1 MSRKHSRAK
10 RQKNKLQNLDYMS
23 EDNVV
28 IDFHSSPHN
37 EQYPNSRTKKSQS
50 HKYHP
55 QDSRSYSPEKLK
67 PIKPRNKAQDL
78 FLSAIKTHTLIFGLG
93 PAGTGKSYCSAA
105 MAAQALV
112 SGDVDRIIFTRPAV
126 EAGNSMGFLPGK
138 LDEKFDPYFNAFKSC
153 LISNAGRGVI
163 ECAIKNGNI
172 VVEPLAYMRGKTF
185 NRSFVVLDEAQ
196 NCTPDEIK
204 MFMTRIGANSTVVIS
219 GDLSQSDIRCY
230 SGLHD
235 AICRTHAVKGVY
247 VHEFEYDDIVRSDIV
262 KDILM
267 CYDDVEQKMHKY
279 RSEC

>member
-1 MSRKHSRAK
+1 MSRKNGRAK
-10 RQKNKLQNLDYMS
+10 RQKNKLQHMDYLS

-37 EQYPNSRTKKSQS
+37 DSYHPLHSRNSGSSQQKIKPIQPKNKSQ
-50 HKYHP
+50 
-55 QDSRSYSPEKLK
+55 DMFM
-67 PIKPRNKAQDL
+67 A
-78 FLSAIKTHTLIFGLG
+78 AIKTHALIFGLG
-93 PAGTGKSYCSAA
+93 PAGTGKSYCTAA

-138 LDEKFDPYFNAFKSC
+138 LDEKFDPYFSAFKSC
-153 LISNAGRGVI
+153 LVSNAGKGII
-163 ECAIKNGNI
+163 ECALKNGNI
-172 VVEPLAYMRGKTF
+172 TVEPLAYMRGKTF
-185 NRSFVVLDEAQ
+185 NRAFVVLDEAQ

-204 MFMTRIGANSTVVIS
+204 MLMTRIGEQSTVVIS

-235 AICRTHAVKGVY
+235 AICRIHNVKGIY
-247 VHEFEYDDIVRSDIV
+247 VHEFEYSDIVRSDIV

-267 CYDDVEQKMHKY
+267 CYDDAGQKMQKY